1 MFQRSARATSLASR
15 GGPRRPRHLTIAVL
29 SALIASL
36 FTLVAS
42 APSAFAGNE
51 PPFGTLQVAGSS
63 WLQGAGVV
71 DRNGVN
77 SYSNGDTSYVSR
89 DYSTPAVGMRWQC
102 IELAQ
107 RLYQDKGW
115 SSGRWGVNAYGIYG
129 LAGFQSH
136 PNNGTYTPVPGDMII
151 HGTSDPGHVAI
162 VDRISGNTL
171 YAVEQNVAS
180 IANNNGVAT
189 YTISNGVLSRSGLTL
204 PIRGIVHDPDNPN
217 TNSASASLNARD
229 LAFVKWAPTGSGRI
243 EVHTA
248 TAASGYAGFGVHA
261 ATPIGAGDTNG
272 VFDMADVNADGRSD
286 LVYIKRRNTG
296 SGRIE
301 VHWVNAASGY
311 SSFGGNIATVFSAAD
326 DPNGSFEMADMNG
339 DGRADLV
346 FTKTR
351 NTGSGRIELHWADA
365 ASGYGRFG
373 ANLATAFSLAD
384 AGNGYFHP
392 ADMNA
397 DGRVDLAFVKIRN
410 TGSGRIEVHWANAAG
425 GYGSFGG
432 NFATALSGA
441 ERANGSF
448 ETVDMNGD
456 RRADLVF
463 LKDYNVG
470 SGRIEL
476 HWLDAS
482 AGFSRV
488 TFSAATAFS
497 AAEAGHGFFTM
508 MA

>member
-1 MFQRSARATSLASR
+1 MML
-15 GGPRRPRHLTIAVL
+15 L
-29 SALIASL
+29 ALIASL
-36 FTLVAS
+36 STIVIVVPPAS
-42 APSAFAGNE
+42 ADTTPTILN
-51 PPFGTLQVAGSS
+51 SS
-63 WLQGAGVV
+63 WMGGQ
-71 DRNGVN
+71 GVN
-77 SYSNGDTSYVSR
+77 ACSMTGTWDSISCGGDA
-89 DYSTPAVGMRWQC
+89 PVGVAWQC
-102 IELAQ
+102 VELAQ
-107 RLYQDKGW
+107 RLYYRRGW
-115 SSGRWGVNAYGIYG
+115 YTANTGRFGVSYAYQIYDVAAGNGMITHDNGSGYI
-129 LAGFQSH
+129 
-136 PNNGTYTPVPGDMII
+136 PVPGDMII
-151 HGTSDPGHVAI
+151 HNKGPNPGSNNNAGHVAV
-162 VDRISGNTL
+162 VDYVDGSGVHV
-171 YAVEQNVAS
+171 VEQNYAS
-180 IANNNGVAT
+180 TAHMAVYGLSSSA
-189 YTISNGVLSRSGLTL
+189 LSRTL
-204 PIRGIVHDPDNPN
+204 YNRDGSFAPIRGVVHDPDNALV
-217 TNSASASLNARD
+217 ASRD

-248 TAASGYAGFGVHA
+248 TATSGYTGFGVHA

-272 VFDMADVNADGRSD
+272 VFDMADVNADGRVD

-301 VHWVNAASGY
+301 VHWVNAATGY

-365 ASGYGRFG
+365 ASGYTRFG

-410 TGSGRIEVHWANAAG
+410 TGSGRIEVHWANAAA

-432 NFATALSGA
+432 NFATALSAA
-441 ERANGSF
+441 ERTNGWF
-448 ETVDMNGD
+448 ETVDMNSD

-476 HWLDAS
+476 HWLDAG

>member
-1 MFQRSARATSLASR
+1 MRRVLLTVAFAFTLTITGMGTFALPASAAYGFDNTEVANQARSYAIGSYGGQCKPWAANVVNVVLARHGVSVRIGGYESANGAYWGAYVNAGGIHVDAASARPGDLIQLNKAT
-15 GGPRRPRHLTIAVL
+15 
-29 SALIASL
+29 
-36 FTLVAS
+36 
-42 APSAFAGNE
+42 
-51 PPFGTLQVAGSS
+51 
-63 WLQGAGVV
+63 
-71 DRNGVN
+71 DR
-77 SYSNGDTSYVSR
+77 YSNTY
-89 DYSTPAVGMRWQC
+89 YTGMHT
-102 IELAQ
+102 A
-107 RLYQDKGW
+107 
-115 SSGRWGVNAYGIYG
+115 
-129 LAGFQSH
+129 
-136 PNNGTYTPVPGDMII
+136 II
-151 HGTSDPGHVAI
+151 VA
-162 VDRISGNTL
+162 NT
-171 YAVEQNVAS
+171 S
-180 IANNNGVAT
+180 IANTFVVRDSNWGFTELVSEHQWNPVGHASKYGLEANFWRFGSVPSTTLAT
-189 YTISNGVLSRSGLTL
+189 
-204 PIRGIVHDPDNPN
+204 
-217 TNSASASLNARD
+217 RD

-248 TAASGYAGFGVHA
+248 TAASGYASFGVHA

-301 VHWVNAASGY
+301 VHWVNAATGY
-311 SSFGGNIATVFSAAD
+311 SSFGGNIATVFSTAD

-365 ASGYGRFG
+365 ASGYARFG

-410 TGSGRIEVHWANAAG
+410 TGSGRIEVHWANAAA

-432 NFATALSGA
+432 HYATALSGA
-441 ERANGSF
+441 ERNNGWF

-456 RRADLVF
+456 RAADLVF
-463 LKDYNVG
+463 IKDYNVG

-476 HWLDAS
+476 HWLDAG
-482 AGFSRV
+482 AGFTRV
-488 TFSAATAFS
+488 TLSAATAFS